1 MATNTTTSS
10 IRRTFGRHNMT
21 RLYLEYVRNPD
32 IALPPFK
39 PVLYRTIACGGPN
52 DTETMSINNKSLH
65 EAKNKMVMNVL
76 KIYKY
81 DSSSLKLTNVEIEH
95 YNSEDEAKKGALSH
109 NWNIAYEN
117 CDTDLSQEEYIEQFS
132 WDDLEDISY
141 ETYGYEIEEVVIK

>member
-1 MATNTTTSS
+1 
-10 IRRTFGRHNMT
+10 
-21 RLYLEYVRNPD
+21 
-32 IALPPFK
+32 
-39 PVLYRTIACGGPN
+39 
-52 DTETMSINNKSLH
+52 
-65 EAKNKMVMNVL
+65 MNVL

-81 DSSSLKLTNVEIEH
+81 DSSSLKLINVEIEH

-141 ETYGYEIEEVVIK
+141 EDYGYEIEEVIIK